1 MRFKFLL
8 PLFVFAGLLALF
20 FSGLGQDPSIVPSP
34 LVNRPAPEFNLPSLD
49 AGEEGLKTAD
59 LVGTPT
65 LVNFFASWCLPCK
78 VEHPLL
84 VQLQKEGRVR
94 VVGINYKD
102 EPEKA
107 RHWLA
112 ERGNPYD
119 RIGADRSG
127 RVAIDWGVYGV
138 PESYLVDP
146 NGRIRWKHVG
156 VLTPDDW
163 QEDFLPLIEGLE
175 K

>member
-1 MRFKFLL
+1 MRFSFLF

-20 FSGLGQDPSIVPSP
+20 FTGLGHDPSIVPSP
-34 LVNRPAPEFNLPSLD
+34 LVNRLAPEFNLPSLE

-59 LVGTPT
+59 LMGTLT

-84 VQLQKEGRVR
+84 VKLKKEGRIR

-102 EPEKA
+102 KPKEAK
-107 RHWLA
+107 RWLA

-119 RIGADRSG
+119 RIGADSSG

-138 PESYLVDP
+138 PESYLVDQ

-156 VLTPDDW
+156 VLTPGDW
-163 QEDFLPLIEGLE
+163 HEDFVPLIKGFE

>member
-8 PLFVFAGLLALF
+8 PFLLFAGLLAF
-20 FSGLGQDPSIVPSP
+20 FFTGLGHDPSLVPSP
-34 LVNRPAPEFNLPSLD
+34 LVNRLAPEFNLPSLE
-49 AGEEGLKTAD
+49 ANEEGLKTAN
-59 LVGTPT
+59 LVGTLT

-84 VQLQKEGRVR
+84 VKLQKEGRVR

-102 EPEKA
+102 KPEDA
-107 RHWLA
+107 RRWLA

-138 PESYLVDP
+138 PESYLVDQ

-163 QEDFLPLIEGLE
+163 QEDFLSLIEGFE